1 MHIIDVRKLTTVT
14 DYFVICTGTS
24 ANHVKTIHDAV
35 NDGMSPDSRPW
46 HVEGLD
52 SLKWILMD
60 FVDAVIHIFQPEQRD
75 FYSLERLW
83 ADGTLEMV
91 EDLLASD

>member
-1 MHIIDVRKLTTVT
+1 MHIIDVRKLTNVT

-35 NDGMSPDSRPW
+35 NDGMLPGSKPW
-46 HVEGLD
+46 NVEGLD
-52 SLKWILMD
+52 SMKWILID
-60 FVDAVIHIFQPEQRD
+60 FVDTVIHIFQPEQRD

-83 ADGTLEMV
+83 AEGKLEMV
-91 EDLLASD
+91 EDQLTSD

>member
-1 MHIIDVRKLTTVT
+1 MLPGSK
-14 DYFVICTGTS
+14 
-24 ANHVKTIHDAV
+24 
-35 NDGMSPDSRPW
+35 PW

-52 SLKWILMD
+52 TLKWILMD

-83 ADGTLEMV
+83 ADGKLEVV
-91 EDLLASD
+91 EDDLASD